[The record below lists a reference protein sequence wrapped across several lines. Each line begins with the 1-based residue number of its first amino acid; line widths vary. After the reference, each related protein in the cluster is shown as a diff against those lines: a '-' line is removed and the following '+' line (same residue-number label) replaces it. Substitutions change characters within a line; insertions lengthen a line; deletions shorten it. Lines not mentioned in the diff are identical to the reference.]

1 MESIEGGLDFK
12 EVILVQ
18 HIPTNKIVKIQECTE
33 RLDDLLWN
41 KTLDCGH
48 PDLWYYEVGEYM
60 VAKSVSYLHQRLG
73 VIPSPLAE
81 VSAILESAESWKR
94 RCE

>member
-18 HIPTNKIVKIQECTE
+18 HIPMNKIVKIQECAE

-48 PDLWYYEVGEYM
+48 PDLWYYEAGEYM
-60 VAKSVSYLHQRLG
+60 AAKSVGYLHQRLG

-81 VSAILESAESWKR
+81 VSAILESAESWKG

>member
-18 HIPTNKIVKIQECTE
+18 HIPTNKIVKIQECPE
-33 RLDDLLWN
+33 CLDDLLWN
-41 KTLDCGH
+41 KTLDCRY
-48 PDLWYYEVGEYM
+48 PDLWYYEAGEY
-60 VAKSVSYLHQRLG
+60 VAAKSVSYLHQRLR

-81 VSAILESAESWKR
+81 VSAILESAESWKG
-94 RCE
+94 RCK